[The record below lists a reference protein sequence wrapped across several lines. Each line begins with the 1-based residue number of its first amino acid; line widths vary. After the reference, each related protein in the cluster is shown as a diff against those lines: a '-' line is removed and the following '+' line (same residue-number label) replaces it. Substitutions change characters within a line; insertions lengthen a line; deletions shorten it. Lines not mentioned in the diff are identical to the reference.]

1 MIINDYK
8 REKLEITTAK
18 EGLPLQEKETA
29 KPVPEH
35 LVREVW
41 LNYYNDYLRERG
53 VITDQEWRK
62 MRLAIGGLTMS

>member
-1 MIINDYK
+1 MLLRK
-8 REKLEITTAK
+8 A
-18 EGLPLQEKETA
+18 ETA
-29 KPVPEH
+29 KPVPEQ

-53 VITDQEWRK
+53 VITDKEWRK